1 MLKLRKQHLDAF
13 EAHVVGLFTARV
25 LAHVKAVWAAEC
37 TGLGDATVAELV
49 REGIKRAA
57 ALGLTSE
64 YDVVRYVD
72 LTFIL
77 VKDFEMNPLAMWTRP
92 ILADRSLAP
101 TARLD
106 RLYQGMEQQFTFI
119 EKRKGGGA

>member
-1 MLKLRKQHLDAF
+1 MLKLRPQHLAAF
-13 EAHVVGLFTARV
+13 EAHVVNQFTARV
-25 LAHVKAVWAAEC
+25 LAHVRAVWAAEC
-37 TGLGDATVAELV
+37 EGLGEAAIGELV

-64 YDVVRYVD
+64 QDIVRYVD

-77 VKDFEMNPLAMWTRP
+77 VKDFETNPLSMWTRP

-101 TARLD
+101 SAKLD
-106 RLYQGMEQQFTFI
+106 KLYQGMEQQFTFI
-119 EKRKGGGA
+119 EKRKGGSA